1 VRAPRA
7 GIVETNVFGSHAGFD
22 AGAARALQHACG
34 CNRLDDRESK
44 RAMRMSAHKV
54 DSRRDTMFRRTGFTA
69 LFVAAAIV
77 AAAAPLRAQSHVS
90 TKFSG
95 AKVNDG
101 TVTHSVKD
109 GKQILTLSADFKV
122 PDTPDPH
129 WQVVDSR
136 GNIHL
141 LQRLGVKNLG
151 GIAKDKVNMSITLP
165 GYVAD
170 VAKVQIYCSW
180 AEAVLGEASFATPVA
195 TGVR

>member
-1 VRAPRA
+1 M
-7 GIVETNVFGSHAGFD
+7 I
-22 AGAARALQHACG
+22 
-34 CNRLDDRESK
+34 
-44 RAMRMSAHKV
+44 
-54 DSRRDTMFRRTGFTA
+54 RRTGLTA

-77 AAAAPLRAQSHVS
+77 AAAAPMRAQSHTS

-109 GKQILTLSADFKV
+109 GKQILTLSPDFKV

-136 GNIHL
+136 GNVFL
-141 LQRLGVKNLG
+141 LQRLPVKNLG
-151 GIAKDKVNMSITLP
+151 GIVKDRINLSITLP
-165 GYVAD
+165 GYVTD

-180 AEAVLGEASFATPVA
+180 AEAVLGEASFATPIP
-195 TGVR
+195 TGLR